1 MRILEKWIALTRV
14 VQKAIE
20 DMPLYHIPGS
30 TSVDQRECS
39 DGDWCG
45 TSVMSAHYGGWSE
58 NSETFKLHTRPS
70 GDSIKLVSQYGTD
83 DENESQHAIH
93 L

>member
-1 MRILEKWIALTRV
+1 MPLVWKEVKPVWDASAKCAADIGVVRILEKWIALTRV

-58 NSETFKLHTRPS
+58 NSETFTLHT
-70 GDSIKLVSQYGTD
+70 
-83 DENESQHAIH
+83 
-93 L
+93 